1 MIDAVLDLL
10 SGAVTSP
17 WVYPLLFAI
26 ALLDGVLPVLPA
38 ESLLITAGMY
48 AAGGQPNIFLVVLL
62 GAAGAA
68 AGDHVAYL
76 IGRFSGGRLGR
87 WMPAGT
93 RRGNLLEWAGRTLA
107 ARGGLILVVARYIAG
122 GRNAATLTMGA
133 VGYPMRSFSFF
144 DGIGTLSW
152 ALASSLIGYLG
163 GVAFQGHPVRGV
175 LFGIGLALAVTAL
188 VEGVR
193 HLRRL
198 HTPVVEDSGGRL
210 GGEAAGAVTDSQ
222 GSATRS

>member
-1 MIDAVLDLL
+1 MIDAILNLL

-17 WVYPLLFAI
+17 WVYPLLFAM
-26 ALLDGVLPVLPA
+26 AMLDGVLPVLPA

-48 AAGGQPNIFLVVLL
+48 AASGHPNIFLVILL
-62 GAAGAA
+62 GAAGAF

-87 WMPAGT
+87 WMPPGT

-122 GRNAATLTMGA
+122 GRNAATMTMGA
-133 VGYPMRSFSFF
+133 VGYPLRSFSFY

-152 ALASSLIGYLG
+152 AMASSLVGYLG
-163 GVAFQGHPVRGV
+163 GVAFEGHPIRGL

-198 HTPVVEDSGGRL
+198 HTPVVEGMGARL
-210 GGEAAGAVTDSQ
+210 AEEVQ
-222 GSATRS
+222 GSEGSADAATRS

>member
-1 MIDAVLDLL
+1 VIDAVLDLL

-144 DGIGTLSW
+144 DAIGTLSW

-163 GVAFQGHPVRGV
+163 GVAFQGHPLRGV

-198 HTPVVEDSGGRL
+198 HSPVVEESGTRHGDNV
-210 GGEAAGAVTDSQ
+210 AGQVTDSEE
-222 GSATRS
+222 SATR